1 MRRNP
6 IYVFKDVTSTG
17 IYDVP
22 VESMIQIIDS
32 DGAGTPL
39 FMQLVKKENLS
50 ALSTI
55 EDFLKESI
63 NFINLDRDT
72 TPAASL
78 EDIGLQ
84 DSSLIGNKFDV
95 FSKILNAMPD
105 NSTLRMAYD
114 GTTNPNLGAALM
126 YGGGIF
132 EAQVTSGTFPN
143 RTNTLINTSSQGNG
157 QAFAQIDNN
166 GIFVNW
172 SWNMKSDDIPVGAT
186 GEFKSS
192 DQKNIIV
199 VNGIITEIN
208 LITA

>member
-6 IYVFKDVTSTG
+6 IYVFKDAASKG

-22 VESMIQIIDS
+22 LESMIQIIDS

-39 FMQLVKKENLS
+39 FTQLVKKENLS

-55 EDFLKESI
+55 EDFLREPI

-72 TPAASL
+72 TPASSL

-84 DSSLIGNKFDV
+84 DSSLIGNEFDI

-105 NSTLRMAYD
+105 NSTLRMTYD
-114 GTTNPNLGAALM
+114 SATNPNLGAALK
-126 YGGGIF
+126 YSDGIF
-132 EAQVTSGTFPN
+132 EAQVTSGTFPIRRN
-143 RTNTLINTSSQGNG
+143 ALINTAGFDNE
-157 QAFAQIDNN
+157 QAFAQIDTN
-166 GIFVNW
+166 GIFIDW
-172 SWNMKSDDIPVGAT
+172 AWNMKSTDIPVGAT
-186 GEFKSS
+186 GEFKSL